1 MVFQKRPQ
9 RPHKQ
14 LKRLQKSVAH
24 KFFITH
30 KIHSSTYIIGP
41 WYTARVS
48 VGTGVV
54 YRFSKILCNSMSCQ
68 KMVLKPFNYT
78 GTSCDT
84 FGKRLPV
91 YQTSSLPK
99 MQCDWLNYITR
110 SATDDVTTT
119 EYFLCYRISLRL
131 LWTLHVYSTISVL
144 PGSYYICTW
153 N

>member
-1 MVFQKRPQ
+1 
-9 RPHKQ
+9 
-14 LKRLQKSVAH
+14 
-24 KFFITH
+24 
-30 KIHSSTYIIGP
+30 
-41 WYTARVS
+41 
-48 VGTGVV
+48 
-54 YRFSKILCNSMSCQ
+54 MSCQ

-144 PGSYYICTW
+144 PGSYYICTCVSADL
-153 N
+153 NLQNCGHETFQKEKMLETSYQIVQSRNE